1 MAFHCYP
8 AIALYPTA
16 DGDMGCTAD
25 KPQVGNRRKGEKTS
39 RLFCRDS
46 PTLHIVTQ
54 SLGYSF
60 QRTDHKWTTECNTH
74 ALAHTPATWSVASL
88 VESECFIE
96 ISTVTQLIAQ
106 QCRNGGFGECSLP
119 SEHSLCALHLCIWGE
134 DWRIHHRMTTGN

>member
-60 QRTDHKWTTECNTH
+60 QRTDHKWATECNTH
-74 ALAHTPATWSVASL
+74 ALTHTHPRHMVRRWWKVNVSS
-88 VESECFIE
+88 
-96 ISTVTQLIAQ
+96 
-106 QCRNGGFGECSLP
+106 RYP
-119 SEHSLCALHLCIWGE
+119 
-134 DWRIHHRMTTGN
+134 R